1 MIFRTLFFLVINF
14 GALALGALLMGGSP
28 AENEWYNSLNKAPWT
43 PPGWVFGF
51 AWTLIMICF
60 SVYMARLFV
69 EFKGKLLSQLM
80 ILFSLQF
87 ITNVLWNPLFFK
99 WHLVLPALLVL
110 TLLIVI
116 LVIIHLNFSGWRK
129 FNTLLIAPYLLW
141 LLIAFSLNFYVLLL
155 N

>member
-1 MIFRTLFFLVINF
+1 MIFRTLFFLVVNF

-51 AWTLIMICF
+51 AWTLIMVCF
-60 SVYMARLFV
+60 SLYMARIFID
-69 EFKGKLLSQLM
+69 FKGKLLRQLM

-87 ITNVLWNPLFFK
+87 LTNVLWNPLFFN

-116 LVIIHLNFSGWRK
+116 LVIIHLNFSGSKK
-129 FNTLLIAPYLLW
+129 FNNFLIAPYFLW
-141 LLIAFSLNFYVLLL
+141 LLIAFSLNLYVLIL

>member
-1 MIFRTLFFLVINF
+1 MIFRTLFFLVVNF

-51 AWTLIMICF
+51 AWTVIMVCF
-60 SVYMARLFV
+60 SLYMARIFI
-69 EFKGKLLSQLM
+69 EFKGKLLRQLM
-80 ILFSLQF
+80 LLFSLQF
-87 ITNVLWNPLFFK
+87 LTNVLWNPLFFY

-110 TLLIVI
+110 SLLIVI
-116 LVIIHLNFSGWRK
+116 LVIIHLNFSASKK
-129 FNTLLIAPYLLW
+129 FNNFLIAPYFLW
-141 LLIAFSLNFYVLLL
+141 LLIAFSLNLYVLML

>member
-51 AWTLIMICF
+51 AWTIIMICY
-60 SVYMARLFV
+60 SLYMARVFV
-69 EFKGKLLSQLM
+69 EFKGKLLRQLM
-80 ILFSLQF
+80 ILFTLQF
-87 ITNVLWNPLFFK
+87 ITNVLWNPLFFN
-99 WHLVLPALLVL
+99 WHLVFPALLVL
-110 TLLIVI
+110 TLLVVI
-116 LVIIHLNFSGWRK
+116 LVISHLNFSGWRK
-129 FNTLLIAPYLLW
+129 FNNFLIAPYLLW
-141 LLIAFSLNFYVLLL
+141 LLIAFSLNLYVLIL

>member
-1 MIFRTLFFLVINF
+1 MIFRTLVFLVINF

-51 AWTLIMICF
+51 AWTIIMICY
-60 SVYMARLFV
+60 SLYMARVFV
-69 EFKGKLLSQLM
+69 EFKGKLLRQLM
-80 ILFSLQF
+80 ILFTLQF
-87 ITNVLWNPLFFK
+87 ITNVLWNPLFFN

-129 FNTLLIAPYLLW
+129 FNNFLIAPYLLW
-141 LLIAFSLNFYVLLL
+141 LLIAFSLNLYVLIL

>member
-1 MIFRTLFFLVINF
+1 MIFRTLVFLVINF

-28 AENEWYNSLNKAPWT
+28 AENEWYNNLNKAPWT

-51 AWTLIMICF
+51 AWTIIMICY
-60 SVYMARLFV
+60 SIYMARVFV
-69 EFKGKLLSQLM
+69 EFKGKLLRQLM
-80 ILFSLQF
+80 ILFTLQF
-87 ITNVLWNPLFFK
+87 ITNVLWNPLFFN

-129 FNTLLIAPYLLW
+129 FNNLLIAPYLLW
-141 LLIAFSLNFYVLLL
+141 LLIAFSLNLYVLIL